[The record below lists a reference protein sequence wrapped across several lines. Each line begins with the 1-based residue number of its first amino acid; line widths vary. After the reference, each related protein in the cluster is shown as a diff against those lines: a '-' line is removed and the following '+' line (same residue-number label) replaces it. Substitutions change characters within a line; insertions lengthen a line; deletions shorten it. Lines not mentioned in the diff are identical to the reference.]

1 MTTPEEAKTLFSDLA
16 ATYTV
21 IVGQPTDDDVK
32 QLRESITNLLQS
44 IDIPGGTCSLSG
56 LIDTDATYVA
66 SHGAPFDPMTVPLA
80 AYDPARE
87 RSWAIHAADSRA

>member
-1 MTTPEEAKTLFSDLA
+1 MTMPEEAKILFSDLA

-21 IVGQPTDDDVK
+21 IVGQPTNDDMK

-66 SHGAPFDPMTVPLA
+66 SHGAPFDPMTAPLA
-80 AYDPARE
+80 AYDPAIAVDA
-87 RSWAIHAADSRA
+87 SNAI